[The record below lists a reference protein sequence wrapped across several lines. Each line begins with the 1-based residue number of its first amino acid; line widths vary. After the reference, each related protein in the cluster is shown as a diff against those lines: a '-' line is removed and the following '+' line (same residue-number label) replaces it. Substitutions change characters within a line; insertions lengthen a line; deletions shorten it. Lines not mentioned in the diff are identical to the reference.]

1 VKDPIKRA
9 LPFCHSKEIYVYKAL
24 WPSKDIYVY
33 KAHEKS
39 PSILYKAHEKSPS
52 ILFKAHEKSP
62 SILYKAHEKSPSILF
77 KAHEKSPSILYIRLY
92 SICERP
98 LISYVKRPIAFV
110 KGYKRNPFYNECV
123 APFLYRRR
131 VTSCVTRFFYRRSP
145 FYSEGVAPFE

>member
-1 VKDPIKRA
+1 MKDPIKRA

-33 KAHEKS
+33 
-39 PSILYKAHEKSPS
+39 
-52 ILFKAHEKSP
+52 KAHEKSP

>member
-33 KAHEKS
+33 
-39 PSILYKAHEKSPS
+39 
-52 ILFKAHEKSP
+52 KAHEKSP